1 MLSMTHS
8 TESKEKK
15 EIWGEEGADS
25 GLGPS
30 GGPLYHGG
38 STLLRT
44 HACPTGTN
52 WRASSLLEAISGHP
66 LRCWAPASQWAP
78 DPGTYH

>member
-15 EIWGEEGADS
+15 EIWGNRVQTQGWDAQEWE
-25 GLGPS
+25 LPRREPPS
-30 GGPLYHGG
+30 V
-38 STLLRT
+38 TLIR
-44 HACPTGTN
+44 A
-52 WRASSLLEAISGHP
+52 WRASSLLEGINGHP
-66 LRCWAPASQWAP
+66 LRCWAPASQWTP